1 MGPLHLV
8 VKSTSNPGYL
18 IGGVLFL
25 GLLKAIA
32 EISLG
37 VFLYGV
43 CNKYKSNIG
52 GERLQYISVL
62 KYTCFILPIYI
73 GSKPYGDSNIMIT
86 SIFLLFIGLYL
97 TEIDTVSKIPFLNCK
112 LVDYLGRLS
121 LTIYM
126 NNYYWSL
133 IIGKVLKGYPD
144 NFKLVVY
151 LIVVA
156 LSSMLVLQISEI
168 LKKHFIL

>member
-18 IGGVLFL
+18 IGGVIFL

-43 CNKYKSNIG
+43 CNIHKLNIG
-52 GERLQYISVL
+52 GIRLQYISLL
-62 KYTCFILPIYI
+62 KYSCFILPIYI

-86 SIFLLFIGLYL
+86 SIFLLFLGLYL
-97 TEIDTVSKIPFLNCK
+97 TELEAVPKLSILNCK

-121 LTIYM
+121 VTVYM

-133 IIGKVLKGYPD
+133 IVGKILKGYSD

-156 LSSMLVLQISEI
+156 LSSMLVLQVSEI
-168 LKKHFIL
+168 FKRHFRL